1 MAIIPFQTLWT
12 RVAGAFAVTGLVI
25 GAGGSLLAIRKFL
38 QV

>member
-1 MAIIPFQTLWT
+1 MIRKHYGEWLL
-12 RVAGAFAVTGLVI
+12 GAFAAAGLAI